1 MALKQLRLGKQ
12 IEETRAELEKL
23 TAVWQGLAERREAIQ
38 KREAELE
45 EAIQEVGPE
54 TSEEDKKLV
63 EEKTAEWEKD
73 ESALSAEE
81 SSNQQAR
88 AQIEQKIKDLTAEL
102 EELNAR
108 SAAPLVKDEPKE
120 ERKGGIVET
129 METRKFFG
137 MNSQERDAFVARQD
151 VKDFLQRVR
160 AAGREERA
168 VTGGSLLIPDVMLGL
183 IRQKAEESSKLLKHV
198 DLRRVGGTS
207 RMNVAGA
214 IPEAVWT
221 EMCAKLNELSIGF
234 TNIELDG
241 YKVGGFIAICKALL
255 EDSDINLAS
264 EIITM
269 LGKAIGLAIDK
280 AILYGT
286 GTKMPLGIVTRLAQT
301 AQPSGYPA
309 TQRTWAD
316 LHTSNLKTI
325 SGKTGIS
332 LFQALLSATAAAK
345 GKYATGGQKFW
356 AMNESTKLML
366 TSEAMNIN
374 AAGAIVSAQNDTL
387 PIIGGKI
394 ETLEFIPDGKI
405 IGGYGELYLLA
416 ERAGNEFA
424 RSDEY
429 RFVEDQVVFKGTAR
443 YDGAPV
449 IAEGFVGIGIGTN
462 VAAPAANDVTF
473 AADSANP

>member
-1 MALKQLRLGKQ
+1 MALRQLRLGKQ
-12 IEETRAELEKL
+12 IEDMRGQLQEL
-23 TAVWQGLAERREAIQ
+23 TAAWQQLVERRADIERRESEI
-38 KREAELE
+38 E
-45 EAIQEVGPE
+45 EAIKEVTE
-54 TSEEDKKLV
+54 DTSDDDKKLV
-63 EEKTAEWEKD
+63 EDKATEWEAD
-73 ESALSAEE
+73 EAALTGEE
-81 SSNQQAR
+81 DANQQAR
-88 AQIEQKIKDLTAEL
+88 AQIEQTIQELTAEL
-102 EELNAR
+102 EALNAR
-108 SAAPLVKDEPKE
+108 TALPLKNPEQEKRKE
-120 ERKGGIVET
+120 EGVIV
-129 METRKFFG
+129 MENRKFFG
-137 MNSQERDAFVARQD
+137 LSAQERDAFMARQD
-151 VKDFLQRVR
+151 VKDFLGRVR
-160 AAGREERA
+160 SVGQEERT

-221 EMCAKLNELSIGF
+221 EMCGKLNELSISF

-255 EDSDINLAS
+255 EDSDINLAT

-269 LGKAIGLAIDK
+269 LGKAIGLALDK

-286 GTKMPLGIVTRLAQT
+286 GTKMPLGIVTRLAQESAPGDYST
-301 AQPSGYPA
+301 
-309 TQRTWAD
+309 TQRAWAD
-316 LHTSNLKTI
+316 LHTSNLQTI
-325 SGKTGIS
+325 TGKTGIK
-332 LFQALLSATAAAK
+332 LFQAILATTAAAK
-345 GKYATGGQKFW
+345 GKYATGGTKFW
-356 AMNESTKLML
+356 AMNESTKLTL
-366 TSEAMNIN
+366 ISEAMNIN

-387 PIIGGKI
+387 PIVGGQI

-449 IAEGFVGIGIGTN
+449 IAEAFVGFGIGDA
-462 VAAPAANDVTF
+462 AAPAAADVTF
-473 AADSANP
+473 ANDTAN